1 MLIFLNQILFS
12 NSLNLNQKDLLIIQ
26 NKDDSFQLL
35 QNSNL
40 NFYNFVYL
48 PIFASDFNKKY
59 IIFTKIDSFMEQNGF
74 YRKES
79 IMTAYKTGE
88 ALYARK

>member
-1 MLIFLNQILFS
+1 MLYFLNQLLLS
-12 NSLNLNQKDLLIIQ
+12 NSLLINQPDLLIITQ
-26 NKDDSFQLL
+26 KDYILQLL
-35 QNSNL
+35 QNT
-40 NFYNFVYL
+40 NFQIFNFIYL

-79 IMTAYKTGE
+79 IITANKTGE